1 MTVIF
6 GIYLRYYKYNMKK
19 KIRLNQNSYPDLD
32 QIPLL
37 KFQNPIGWID
47 R

>member
-19 KIRLNQNSYPDLD
+19 KIRYNQNSYPD
-32 QIPLL
+32 
-37 KFQNPIGWID
+37 
-47 R
+47 